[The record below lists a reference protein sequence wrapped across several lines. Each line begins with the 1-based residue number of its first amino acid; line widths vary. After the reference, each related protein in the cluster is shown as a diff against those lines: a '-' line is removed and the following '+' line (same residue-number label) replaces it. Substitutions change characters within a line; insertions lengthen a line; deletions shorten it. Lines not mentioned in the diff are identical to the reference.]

1 MEYKP
6 THPLEPGA
14 HSAPNEAR
22 RKQEL
27 ERGQAIVLIA
37 FVMVGLIAMLGLSVD
52 GGGILFLYRDAR
64 NATDAATLSAAYALC
79 TNGDVNNGYTTAAD
93 NGFDNNAIDNFV
105 TIEWPPKSGIRAN
118 DYDYVNVKIRAFKP
132 SYFIQVVYPEP
143 LWISTEAT
151 GFCRK
156 PFDSSTVGAIFGIA
170 SVCNNYAVDLTGADT
185 IITGDVFSNQDT
197 RINGAN
203 ENDET
208 SRLIVNGDLGTVG
221 SLAIDKVAVAG
232 ASTDDED
239 PREDPFSWID
249 FDDYLPGSVIWE
261 ALETKGYGDYLYYKD
276 ASYVFDKKD
285 GPFSGLYVVDGEVEM
300 NGIEVDN
307 TLGLTVI
314 ATKGIKIL
322 NAPKYIKYFEPLLT
336 LNDLDIPSVGFIFY
350 SEHGDGGC
358 NNSKDSVAIDISLS
372 TVEMTGV
379 LYTPNGL
386 LSASFADTTY
396 RGALV
401 GWAVALSG
409 AKKEIIYTPELFP
422 PQPPRVSI
430 AQ

>member
-1 MEYKP
+1 MNYQP
-6 THPLEPGA
+6 QHPLEPGA
-14 HSAPNEAR
+14 HNEPNEAR
-22 RKQEL
+22 RTREL

-64 NATDAATLSAAYALC
+64 NATDAATLAAAYALC
-79 TNGDVNNGYTTAAD
+79 AKGDVNDGYKTAAN
-93 NGFDNNAIDNFV
+93 NGFNDNEIDNDV
-105 TIEWPPKSGIRAN
+105 TINWPPETGVGAN
-118 DYDYVNVKIRAFKP
+118 DKDYVNVQIRAFKP
-132 SYFIQVVYPEP
+132 SYFIQIVYPEP

-156 PFDSSTVGAIFGIA
+156 PWDSSSVGAIFGIA
-170 SVCNNYAVDLTGADT
+170 PECNNYTVDLTGADT
-185 IITGDVFSNQDT
+185 TITGNVYSNQNT

-203 ENDET
+203 GNDENA
-208 SRLIVNGDLGTVG
+208 RLKVNGDMGTVG
-221 SLAIDKVAVAG
+221 YFAIDKVDVTG
-232 ASTDDED
+232 TSLDKQSI
-239 PREDPFSWID
+239 RENPFSWID
-249 FDDYLPGSVIWE
+249 FDDYRPGGEIWE
-261 ALETKGYGDYLYYKD
+261 ALEKDYGDYLYFKD
-276 ASYVFDKKD
+276 TSYTFDKKD
-285 GPFSGLYVVDGEVEM
+285 GPFSGLYVVDGEVVM

-314 ATKGIKIL
+314 ATQGIKLL
-322 NAPKYIKYFEPLLT
+322 NAPEYIKYFEPLLT
-336 LNDLDIPSVGFIFY
+336 LNDLDIPSVGFVFY
-350 SEHGDGGC
+350 SEHGNGGC

-372 TVEMTGV
+372 RVKLTGV

-386 LSASFADTTY
+386 LSASFADTEY

-401 GWAVALSG
+401 GWAVDLSG
-409 AKKEIIYTPELFP
+409 SSKKIIYYPDLFP